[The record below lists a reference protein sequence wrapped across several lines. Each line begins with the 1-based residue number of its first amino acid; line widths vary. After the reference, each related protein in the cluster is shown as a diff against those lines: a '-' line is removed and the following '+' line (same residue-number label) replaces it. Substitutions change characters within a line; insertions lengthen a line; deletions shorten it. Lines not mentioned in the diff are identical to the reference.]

1 LKLHVFNGVR
11 LPSEDGFETF
21 KIVDAASIA
30 SESTEAEHCKVRE
43 QLSGVCTT
51 EIATF
56 DGTLSARVMKASLP
70 AEIISRLSGS
80 PLHRIGPSQLLNP
93 EIST

>member
-1 LKLHVFNGVR
+1 MNIDPEAAAEAYR
-11 LPSEDGFETF
+11 LRV
-21 KIVDAASIA
+21 IAQIA
-30 SESTEAEHCKVRE
+30 SESTEPKRCKVRE
-43 QLSGVCTT
+43 QLSGACTT

-56 DGTLSARVMKASLP
+56 DDTLAARVMKASLP

-80 PLHRIGPSQLLNP
+80 PLHRIGPSQVLNP